1 MTEKLSVNY
10 ELLEIF
16 QFQEAQLD
24 KKLSG
29 CIYMYIPNLKLN
41 TYTCSRDKPELQ
53 WEVGKGKHNKPQPFH
68 GGA

>member
-24 KKLSG
+24 KKLR
-29 CIYMYIPNLKLN
+29 MYLHV
-41 TYTCSRDKPELQ
+41 YTKS
-53 WEVGKGKHNKPQPFH
+53 EVEYIHL
-68 GGA
+68 